1 MILPPLCPKP
11 PAVVNRILFVDDDQN
26 LLAAMQRTLR
36 KLFNFDIAA
45 GGEEALQLIKSK
57 GPYAVV
63 VADMNMP
70 LMNGVE
76 LLESVTAAS
85 PDTVRVMLTGNADQR
100 TAAQAVNRG
109 NVFRFLSKP
118 CGPDELTSTLDTALK
133 QYELVTTE
141 KALLSQTLNGSL
153 QVLTDILA
161 MLDPDAFG
169 QAQLRRTVVREMATK
184 LALPSTWDVEIA
196 ALLAEIGLVTLPP
209 ALREKVRTK
218 QTLTDNERQL
228 VERIP
233 EFSARLLGSIP
244 RMEPVAQAVL
254 YHCKNFNGSG
264 FPADGVKGTDIPIGS
279 RIIRIVDSAV
289 RMVRKGMPISDA
301 LSAILAGPE
310 RYDPAVARALVGCS
324 SVLRVEPKAVA
335 TGMRS
340 LPLAEL
346 TPGHVLLANI
356 VTYDG
361 TVVLAAGAALNATQL
376 QRLRNFASLN
386 PIVEP
391 ISVDRPSDAG

>member
-1 MILPPLCPKP
+1 MFEDSTFESTGRIHTRSRGWMLAASAFNGSILLALVLIPLMYPEALPRIQMAFLMEAP
-11 PAVVNRILFVDDDQN
+11 PAPTIPP
-26 LLAAMQRTLR
+26 T
-36 KLFNFDIAA
+36 
-45 GGEEALQLIKSK
+45 
-57 GPYAVV
+57 P
-63 VADMNMP
+63 P
-70 LMNGVE
+70 
-76 LLESVTAAS
+76 
-85 PDTVRVMLTGNADQR
+85 VRVEHTSPAPTQVVGGQIFAPTVIPHNPYIAERPESLPDINIATMDPNGGPNATD
-100 TAAQAVNRG
+100 
-109 NVFRFLSKP
+109 VFR
-118 CGPDELTSTLDTALK
+118 GP
-133 QYELVTTE
+133 
-141 KALLSQTLNGSL
+141 
-153 QVLTDILA
+153 
-161 MLDPDAFG
+161 G
-169 QAQLRRTVVREMATK
+169 QRTVVREVATK
-184 LALPSTWDVEIA
+184 LGLASTWDVEIA

-218 QTLTDNERQL
+218 QVLTDNEHQL

-289 RMVRKGMPISDA
+289 RMVRKGMPASDA

-310 RYDPAVARALVGCS
+310 RYDSTVARSLVGCS

-361 TVVLAAGAALNATQL
+361 TVVLAAGATLNATQL

-391 ISVDRPSDAG
+391 ISVDRPADAG